1 MPDPIT
7 EAVARDYVGDCFDQ
21 ADWEEM
27 TGGTGS
33 VSKDTF
39 LSMIKVRDHAAS
51 LLTWLEFWR
60 IDELHADFVEL
71 EIMSPDDLTA
81 LQKDTKAAFENSF
94 KVIQRRHF
102 AKAYA
107 HAVYLTAKPLGYMP
121 WRPCSLEL
129 WLESWRL
136 MRLLP
141 KLKNLGCD
149 TREDI
154 LDLEHGDFEY
164 LDMRL
169 LEKKRWDEGYENVS
183 PSCELRG
190 HQIEVWLCI
199 SLQREKP

>member
-1 MPDPIT
+1 M
-7 EAVARDYVGDCFDQ
+7 
-21 ADWEEM
+21 
-27 TGGTGS
+27 
-33 VSKDTF
+33 SKDTF

-71 EIMSPDDLTA
+71 EIMSPDDLTV
-81 LQKDTKAAFENSF
+81 LRKDTKAAFENSL
-94 KVIQRRHF
+94 KLVQRRHF
-102 AKAYA
+102 SKAYA

-141 KLKNLGCD
+141 MLNNLGCD
-149 TREDI
+149 TKEDV
-154 LDLEHGDFEY
+154 LDLEYGDFED

-169 LEKKRWDEGYENVS
+169 LEKKRWDEGYENVRFVVDVD
-183 PSCELRG
+183 LRYVYVLN
-190 HQIEVWLCI
+190 ICI
-199 SLQREKP
+199 KRDER